1 MRTNNVV
8 ERCVNAA
15 AFCQGED
22 ARDDV
27 FLSVVDNVINP
38 GRSRICFSFSG
49 ANAPDDH

>member
-15 AFCQGED
+15 AVGQGED

-27 FLSVVDNVINP
+27 FLSVVDDVINS